1 MTQEEKKR
9 WIRGHWLSLDK
20 KLLTTALKRYWG
32 VDKDHIRDLPKM
44 VSDDNAEIMRELL
57 NNTAGPLTDTC

>member
-32 VDKDHIRDLPKM
+32 VDKNHIASDHKKVKKVEETKFLKDM
-44 VSDDNAEIMRELL
+44 FAAAEV
-57 NNTAGPLTDTC
+57 